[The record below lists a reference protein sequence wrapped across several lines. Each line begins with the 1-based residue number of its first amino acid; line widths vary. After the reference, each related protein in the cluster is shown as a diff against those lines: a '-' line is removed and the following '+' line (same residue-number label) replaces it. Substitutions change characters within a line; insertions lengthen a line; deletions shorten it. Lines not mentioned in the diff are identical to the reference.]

1 MIVKLAGKLLDKQ
14 APCALIDVN
23 GVGYEINVSLMTFV
37 DLPSLGSDVEMHTHL
52 VVREDSHTLYGF
64 LTVHERSL
72 FKDLIKVN
80 GVGPKMAL
88 GMLSGMTV
96 DEFARAILNRDVS
109 SLVKLPGVG
118 KKTAERLVIEMKD
131 AIDGVGLSG
140 ATENTITK
148 SDIRLEAESGLLSL
162 GYKAQDITKILNNLD
177 YKNASSSEDIIKM
190 ALQSLSLIHI

>member
-37 DLPSLGSDVEMHTHL
+37 DLPSLGSDIEMHTHL

-140 ATENTITK
+140 ASENTITK

-190 ALQSLSLIHI
+190 ALQSIAKL

>member
-37 DLPSLGSDVEMHTHL
+37 DLPSVGSDVEMHTHL

-131 AIDGVGLSG
+131 AIDGAGLSG
-140 ATENTITK
+140 AHENTITK

-177 YKNASSSEDIIKM
+177 YNNASSSEDIIKM
-190 ALQSLSLIHI
+190 ALQSIAKL

>member
-37 DLPSLGSDVEMHTHL
+37 DLPSLGSYVEMHTHL

-72 FKDLIKVN
+72 FKALIKVN

-140 ATENTITK
+140 ASENTITK

-190 ALQSLSLIHI
+190 ALQSIAKL

>member
-140 ATENTITK
+140 ASENTITK

-177 YKNASSSEDIIKM
+177 YKNANSSEDIIKM
-190 ALQSLSLIHI
+190 ALQSIAKL

>member
-1 MIVKLAGKLLDKQ
+1 MIVKLAGKLLDKR

-37 DLPSLGSDVEMHTHL
+37 DLPSVGSDVEMHTHL

-72 FKDLIKVN
+72 FKALIKVN

-140 ATENTITK
+140 ASENTITK

-162 GYKAQDITKILNNLD
+162 GYKTQDITKILNNLD

-190 ALQSLSLIHI
+190 ALQSIAKL

>member
-140 ATENTITK
+140 TSENTITK

-190 ALQSLSLIHI
+190 ALQSIAKL

>member
-37 DLPSLGSDVEMHTHL
+37 DLPSVGSDVEMHTHL

-131 AIDGVGLSG
+131 AIDGAGLTG
-140 ATENTITK
+140 AHKNTITK

-177 YKNASSSEDIIKM
+177 YKNAISSEDIIKM
-190 ALQSLSLIHI
+190 ALQSIAKL

>member
-72 FKDLIKVN
+72 FKALIKVN

-96 DEFARAILNRDVS
+96 DEFARSILNRDVS

-131 AIDGVGLSG
+131 AIDSAGLSG
-140 ATENTITK
+140 AHENTTTK

-190 ALQSLSLIHI
+190 ALQSIAKL

>member
-37 DLPSLGSDVEMHTHL
+37 DLPSVGSDVEMHTHL

-72 FKDLIKVN
+72 FQALIKVN

-140 ATENTITK
+140 ASENTITK

-190 ALQSLSLIHI
+190 ALQSIAKL

>member
-72 FKDLIKVN
+72 FKALIKVN

-131 AIDGVGLSG
+131 AIDGAGLSG
-140 ATENTITK
+140 AHENNITK

-177 YKNASSSEDIIKM
+177 YKNANSSEDIIKM
-190 ALQSLSLIHI
+190 ALQSIAKL

>member
-37 DLPSLGSDVEMHTHL
+37 DLPSVGSDVEMHTHL

-64 LTVHERSL
+64 LTVNERSL
-72 FKDLIKVN
+72 FKALIKVN

-131 AIDGVGLSG
+131 AIDGAGLSG
-140 ATENTITK
+140 AHENNITK

-190 ALQSLSLIHI
+190 ALQSIAKL

>member
-72 FKDLIKVN
+72 FKALIKVN

-140 ATENTITK
+140 ASENTITK

-190 ALQSLSLIHI
+190 ALQSIAKL

>member
-72 FKDLIKVN
+72 FKALIKVN

-109 SLVKLPGVG
+109 SLVNLPGVG

-140 ATENTITK
+140 ASENTITK

-190 ALQSLSLIHI
+190 ALQSIAKL

>member
-72 FKDLIKVN
+72 FKALIKVN

-96 DEFARAILNRDVS
+96 DEFARAILN
-109 SLVKLPGVG
+109 
-118 KKTAERLVIEMKD
+118 
-131 AIDGVGLSG
+131 
-140 ATENTITK
+140 
-148 SDIRLEAESGLLSL
+148 
-162 GYKAQDITKILNNLD
+162 
-177 YKNASSSEDIIKM
+177 
-190 ALQSLSLIHI
+190 LSLIHI

>member
-140 ATENTITK
+140 ASETTITK

-177 YKNASSSEDIIKM
+177 YKNAISSEDIIKM
-190 ALQSLSLIHI
+190 ALQSIAKL

>member
-140 ATENTITK
+140 ASENTITK

-177 YKNASSSEDIIKM
+177 YRNASSSEDIIKM
-190 ALQSLSLIHI
+190 ALQSIAKL

>member
-23 GVGYEINVSLMTFV
+23 GVGYEINGSLMTFV

-140 ATENTITK
+140 ASENTITK

-190 ALQSLSLIHI
+190 ALQSIAKL

>member
-37 DLPSLGSDVEMHTHL
+37 DLPSVGSDVEMHTHL

-64 LTVHERSL
+64 LNVHERSL
-72 FKDLIKVN
+72 FKALIKVN

-131 AIDGVGLSG
+131 AIDGAGLSG
-140 ATENTITK
+140 AHENNITK

-177 YKNASSSEDIIKM
+177 YKNANSSEDIIKM
-190 ALQSLSLIHI
+190 ALQSIATL

>member
-1 MIVKLAGKLLDKQ
+1 MILKFAGKLLDKQ

-23 GVGYEINVSLMTFV
+23 VVGYEINVSLMTLV
-37 DLPSLGSDVEMHTHL
+37 DLPSVGSDVEMHTHL

-72 FKDLIKVN
+72 FKALIKVN

-140 ATENTITK
+140 ASENTITK

-190 ALQSLSLIHI
+190 ALQSIAKL

>member
-23 GVGYEINVSLMTFV
+23 GVGYEINVSLMTFI
-37 DLPSLGSDVEMHTHL
+37 DLPSVGSDVEMHTHL

-72 FKDLIKVN
+72 FKALIKVN

-140 ATENTITK
+140 ASENSITK

-177 YKNASSSEDIIKM
+177 YKNASSSEHIIKM
-190 ALQSLSLIHI
+190 ALQSIAKL

>member
-37 DLPSLGSDVEMHTHL
+37 DLPSVGSDVEMHTHL

-72 FKDLIKVN
+72 FKALIKVN

-131 AIDGVGLSG
+131 AIDGAGLSG
-140 ATENTITK
+140 AHENTITK
-148 SDIRLEAESGLLSL
+148 SDIRSEAESGLLSL

-190 ALQSLSLIHI
+190 ALQSIAKL

>member
-140 ATENTITK
+140 ASENTITK

-177 YKNASSSEDIIKM
+177 YENASSSEDIIKM
-190 ALQSLSLIHI
+190 ALQSIAKL

>member
-37 DLPSLGSDVEMHTHL
+37 DLPSVGSDVEMHTHL

-140 ATENTITK
+140 ASENTITK

-190 ALQSLSLIHI
+190 ALQSIAKL

>member
-131 AIDGVGLSG
+131 AIDDVRLSG
-140 ATENTITK
+140 ASENTVTK

-190 ALQSLSLIHI
+190 ALQSIAKL

>member
-140 ATENTITK
+140 ASENTITK

-177 YKNASSSEDIIKM
+177 YNNASSSEDIIKM
-190 ALQSLSLIHI
+190 ALQSIAKL

>member
-37 DLPSLGSDVEMHTHL
+37 DLPSVGSDVEMHTHL

-140 ATENTITK
+140 ASENTITK

-177 YKNASSSEDIIKM
+177 YKNTSSSEDIIKM
-190 ALQSLSLIHI
+190 ALQSIAKL

>member
-23 GVGYEINVSLMTFV
+23 GVGYEINVSLMSFV
-37 DLPSLGSDVEMHTHL
+37 DLPSVGSDVEMHTHL

-140 ATENTITK
+140 ASENTITK

-190 ALQSLSLIHI
+190 ALQSIAKL

>member
-37 DLPSLGSDVEMHTHL
+37 DLPSVGSDVEMHTHL

-72 FKDLIKVN
+72 FKALIKVN

-131 AIDGVGLSG
+131 AIDGVGLSR
-140 ATENTITK
+140 ASEITMTK

-190 ALQSLSLIHI
+190 ALQSIAKL

>member
-131 AIDGVGLSG
+131 AIDGVELSG
-140 ATENTITK
+140 AGENTITK

-177 YKNASSSEDIIKM
+177 YTSASSSEDIIKM
-190 ALQSLSLIHI
+190 ALQSIAKL

>member
-1 MIVKLAGKLLDKQ
+1 MIVKLSGKLLDKQ

-118 KKTAERLVIEMKD
+118 KKTAERLVIDMKD
-131 AIDGVGLSG
+131 AIDGAGLSG
-140 ATENTITK
+140 VYENTITK

-190 ALQSLSLIHI
+190 ALQSIAKL

>member
-37 DLPSLGSDVEMHTHL
+37 DLPSVGSDVEVHTHL

-140 ATENTITK
+140 ASENTITK

-190 ALQSLSLIHI
+190 ALQSIAKL

>member
-88 GMLSGMTV
+88 GMLSSMTV

-140 ATENTITK
+140 ASENTITK

-190 ALQSLSLIHI
+190 ALQSIAKL

>member
-23 GVGYEINVSLMTFV
+23 GVGYEINVSLMSFV

-140 ATENTITK
+140 ASETTITK

-190 ALQSLSLIHI
+190 ALQSIAKL

>member
-23 GVGYEINVSLMTFV
+23 GVGYEINVSLMTFA

-140 ATENTITK
+140 ASENTITK

-190 ALQSLSLIHI
+190 ALQSIAKL

>member
-72 FKDLIKVN
+72 FKALIKVN

-96 DEFARAILNRDVS
+96 DEFVRAILNRDVS

-140 ATENTITK
+140 ASENTITK

-190 ALQSLSLIHI
+190 ALQSIAKL

>member
-131 AIDGVGLSG
+131 AIDGVGISG
-140 ATENTITK
+140 ASANTITK

-190 ALQSLSLIHI
+190 ALQSIAKL

>member
-140 ATENTITK
+140 ASENTITK

-190 ALQSLSLIHI
+190 ALQSIAKL

>member
-37 DLPSLGSDVEMHTHL
+37 DLPSLGDDVEMHTHL

-72 FKDLIKVN
+72 FRALIKVN

-140 ATENTITK
+140 ASENTITK

-190 ALQSLSLIHI
+190 ALQSIAKL

>member
-64 LTVHERSL
+64 LTIHERSL
-72 FKDLIKVN
+72 FKALIKVN

-140 ATENTITK
+140 ASENTITK

-190 ALQSLSLIHI
+190 ALQSIAKL